1 MTGHMALLPPLSG
14 DEMHGTYACALFAGD
29 HDGGGGPSPL
39 PATFF
44 RLLIVYNRRGFTALR
59 AYSSDLARWSV
70 EARRSGPKIKSKEAR
85 ELGQAMVLRGVA
97 FWPLLRTALA
107 LRIDMPEPRE
117 VPMPKAGL
125 PAYMEQSIRLLG
137 VTADE
142 RLCCITS
149 RVCVDELCM
158 TVYLFDPNTGDCGKR
173 EFRPGFF
180 MPPQAESGAVLFT
193 LGEGSG
199 RHGTFAFNIKT
210 REVDEIVAGVHC
222 DSWGD

>member
-1 MTGHMALLPPLSG
+1 M
-14 DEMHGTYACALFAGD
+14 
-29 HDGGGGPSPL
+29 
-39 PATFF
+39 
-44 RLLIVYNRRGFTALR
+44 
-59 AYSSDLARWSV
+59 
-70 EARRSGPKIKSKEAR
+70 
-85 ELGQAMVLRGVA
+85 
-97 FWPLLRTALA
+97 
-107 LRIDMPEPRE
+107 RIDTPEPRE
-117 VPMPKAGL
+117 APMPQTGL
-125 PAYMEQSIRLLG
+125 PTHMEQSTRLLG

-158 TVYLFDPNTGDCGKR
+158 TVYLFDPNTGDCGER

-199 RHGTFAFNIKT
+199 RHGTFAFNIRT

-222 DSWGD
+222 DSWGDFVGYEQGRPIGRGSGAPALGPQEVGAPTQVVEPSVLLSQAEEI